1 MEYAM
6 FPISFG
12 SDNHSGIHFTV
23 FSALQKVNTGFCPAY
38 GDDPLTQDVI
48 RALEALFGGECEASL
63 VITGTGANV
72 VALQSLIHS
81 FNAIICAESAHINV
95 DECGAVQKCT
105 QARLSPIKTKD
116 GKLSPDL
123 IAPRLLGDRDQHH
136 SQFKILSISQ
146 STEYGTLY
154 SVEEIKTLA
163 DFAHAHNM
171 LLHIDGARLANA
183 AAALEV
189 DLKTMTKDA
198 GADIVSFGGT
208 KNGLLFGEAIISF
221 RPELSSEMR
230 FYRKQC
236 NQLFSKM
243 RFISAQYEAYLDK
256 DLWLKNARHAN
267 AMARL
272 LAQRLAEFKQIK
284 ITQKVYVNSVF
295 AILPK
300 AWLVPLQEKY
310 MFYTWDEAR
319 NEVRLMCSFNT
330 LEEHIDDLIGT
341 IKELAES

>member
-1 MEYAM
+1 M

-38 GDDPLTQDVI
+38 GDDPLTHDVLH
-48 RALEALFGGECEASL
+48 RLEALFGGDCEAFL
-63 VITGTGANV
+63 VMTGTGANV
-72 VALQSLIHS
+72 LALQSLISS

-105 QARLSPIKTKD
+105 QARLSPIKTSD
-116 GKLSPDL
+116 GKLTAEL
-123 IAPRLLGDRDQHH
+123 IEPRLLGDRDQHH
-136 SQFKILSISQ
+136 SQFKIISISQ

-154 SVEEIKTLA
+154 SVEEISRLA
-163 DFAHAHNM
+163 QFAHNNNM

-183 AAALEV
+183 AAALGV

-198 GADIVSFGGT
+198 GADIISFGGT

-221 RPELSSEMR
+221 HPELTSNMR
-230 FYRKQC
+230 FFRKQC

-256 DLWLKNARHAN
+256 DLWLKNAQHAN
-267 AMARL
+267 AMAQL
-272 LAQRLAEFKQIK
+272 LANRLKEFKQIK

-295 AILPK
+295 ATLPK
-300 AWLVPLQEKY
+300 AWMAPLQEKY

-330 LEEHIDDLIGT
+330 LEEHIEDLVASIR
-341 IKELAES
+341 ELSEP

>member
-1 MEYAM
+1 M

-23 FSALQKVNTGFCPAY
+23 LSALQKANTGFCPAY
-38 GDDPLTQDVI
+38 GDDPLTQDVLHQ
-48 RALEALFGGECEASL
+48 LEALFGGDCEAFL
-63 VITGTGANV
+63 VMTGTGANV
-72 VALQSLIHS
+72 LALQSLISS
-81 FNAIICAESAHINV
+81 FNAVLCAESAHINV

-105 QARLSPIKTKD
+105 QARLSPIKTPD
-116 GKLSPDL
+116 GKLTPKL
-123 IAPRLLGDRDQHH
+123 IAPRLMGDRDQHH
-136 SQFKILSISQ
+136 SQFRIVSISQ

-154 SVEEIKTLA
+154 SVDEIRALA

-183 AAALEV
+183 AAALQV
-189 DLKTMTKDA
+189 DLKTMTRDA
-198 GADIVSFGGT
+198 GVDILSFGGT

-221 RPELSSEMR
+221 HLELTSNMR

-243 RFISAQYEAYLDK
+243 RFISAQYEAYLDN
-256 DLWLKNARHAN
+256 DLWLTNAKHAN
-267 AMARL
+267 AMAQL
-272 LAQRLAEFKQIK
+272 LAKRLGEFKQIK
-284 ITQKVYVNSVF
+284 ISQKVFVNAVF
-295 AILPK
+295 VTMPK
-300 AWLVPLQEKY
+300 AWMAPLQEKY

-330 LEEHIDDLIGT
+330 LEEHIEELVASIR
-341 IKELAES
+341 ELAGS

>member
-1 MEYAM
+1 M

-38 GDDPLTQDVI
+38 GDDPLTQDVL
-48 RALEALFGGECEASL
+48 RSLENIFGGGCEAYL
-63 VITGTGANV
+63 VLTGTGANV
-72 VALQSLIHS
+72 LALQSLISS
-81 FNAIICAESAHINV
+81 FHAIICAESAHINV

-105 QARLSPIKTKD
+105 QARLSPIKTPD
-116 GKLSPDL
+116 GKLTPKL

-136 SQFKILSISQ
+136 SQFKIISISQ

-154 SVEEIKTLA
+154 SVEEISELA
-163 DFAHAHNM
+163 DFAHKHNM

-183 AAALEV
+183 AAALQV

-198 GADIVSFGGT
+198 GADIISFGGT

-221 RPELSSEMR
+221 HPELSSNMR
-230 FYRKQC
+230 FFRKQC

-256 DLWLKNARHAN
+256 DLWLKNAQHAN
-267 AMARL
+267 EMAQL
-272 LAQRLAEFKQIK
+272 LAKRLQEFKQIK

-295 AILPK
+295 ATLPK
-300 AWLVPLQEKY
+300 AWMAPLQEKY
-310 MFYTWDEAR
+310 MFYTWDEAK

-330 LEEHIDDLIGT
+330 LPEHIDELIAS
-341 IKELAES
+341 IRELATN